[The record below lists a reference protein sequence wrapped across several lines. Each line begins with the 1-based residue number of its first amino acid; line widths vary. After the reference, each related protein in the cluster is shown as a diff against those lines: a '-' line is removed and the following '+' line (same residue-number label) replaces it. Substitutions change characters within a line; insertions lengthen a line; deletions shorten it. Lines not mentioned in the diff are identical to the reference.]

1 MLVQVRTHRLHCNAV
16 PRKIFGSSGGSL
28 LPTGETPV
36 RYAPPYSTTTDPEP
50 LNSVLLV
57 LGVVGLS
64 GAGQNEGKKRI
75 LLFVPALSLIPYQNR
90 GAYE

>member
-1 MLVQVRTHRLHCNAV
+1 
-16 PRKIFGSSGGSL
+16 
-28 LPTGETPV
+28 
-36 RYAPPYSTTTDPEP
+36 
-50 LNSVLLV
+50 
-57 LGVVGLS
+57 VGLS